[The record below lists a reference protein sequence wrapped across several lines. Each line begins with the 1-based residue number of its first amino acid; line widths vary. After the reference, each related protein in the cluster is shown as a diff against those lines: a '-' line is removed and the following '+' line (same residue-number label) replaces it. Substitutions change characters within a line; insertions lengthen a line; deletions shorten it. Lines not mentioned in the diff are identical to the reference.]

1 MKGVKKM
8 KNTAKKIIEA
18 TLKNGGYSHD
28 TKHRYSVAYGDN
40 EFIISF
46 SEVALLQIVHLN
58 YLKVHGT
65 IGTWINTEN
74 NMVYLDTSKTIENRD
89 EAIEFAKESNQLAI
103 YDLVANE
110 EIKTV

>member
-1 MKGVKKM
+1 MKEVKKM
-8 KNTAKKIIEA
+8 ENTAKKIIEA

-40 EFIISF
+40 EFIISLKEF
-46 SEVALLQIVHLN
+46 NEEVVHN

-74 NMVYLDTSKTIENRD
+74 NMVYLDTSKTIENKG
-89 EAIEFAKESNQLAI
+89 EAIEFAKETNQLAI
-103 YDLVANE
+103 YDLIENE
-110 EIKTV
+110 EIAIN